1 MNSEYMNKLIA
12 NDIVNFGIKEAD
24 EFNYILYL
32 DSYKKDKDSDFINY
46 IDDNLEDIKE
56 EIELNKNVADLEFNK
71 EDKTF
76 DMVFYIDSVLDRVEK
91 VIYTNTQMLE
101 ENFELNDIRE
111 IADNILDDD
120 AFNEDVFTKIKYY
133 KGGYEL

>member
-1 MNSEYMNKLIA
+1 MNSKYIKKLIA
-12 NDIVNFGIKEAD
+12 NDIVDFGIKETD
-24 EFNYILYL
+24 EFNYIVAL
-32 DSYKKDKDSDFINY
+32 DSYEKDKDSEFINY
-46 IDDNLEDIKE
+46 VNNNIEDIKE

-91 VIYTNTQMLE
+91 IIYTNTQMLD
-101 ENFELNDIRE
+101 ENFELSDIRE